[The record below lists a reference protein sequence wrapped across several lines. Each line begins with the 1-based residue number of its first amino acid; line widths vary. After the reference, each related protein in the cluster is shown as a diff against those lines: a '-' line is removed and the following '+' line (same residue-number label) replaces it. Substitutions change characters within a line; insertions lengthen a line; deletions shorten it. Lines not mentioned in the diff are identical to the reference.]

1 MAVAPLR
8 QPVLYEDPNP
18 VPLEPGSLVAS
29 ATPGYYKLGPS
40 SGAPPTGAAGGDL
53 AGTYPN
59 PTMKVL
65 GAATGPLGTAST
77 TPSVTI
83 DAKGRVT
90 GLTSQ
95 SIQIAESQV
104 TNLSTDL
111 GNKVAKADYT
121 AADKYLYGTG
131 AGTYTQGT
139 ILSGWRNWLATT
151 KAVWTE
157 ASGYLGVG
165 GTPSTKLH
173 IVGTSA
179 TLDVI
184 RTDQGL
190 DFYPITKPASM
201 SVALAGAGV
210 GNVNNGLHYYFV
222 TYYSLTGET
231 DASAAASVTVVDAT
245 TDGKVT
251 VTIPVSSDYRTVG
264 RKIYRTSAA
273 SLPYGDPYLL
283 ATVANNTDVTYLD
296 NIADASRPGTT
307 SVYYREN
314 TTNRFVTV
322 AGTASMFL
330 GSTSS
335 AFGTGALLGLA
346 AGTNIGGQNT
356 AFGANAGRNVTTG
369 TRNNFIGNS
378 AGSSCTGGSDNVL
391 IGDSAGALIA
401 NGATNVFI
409 GRNTAYN
416 QTGSYNVALG
426 SGAGFGTA
434 GASGSQNTLLGFG
447 SGYAVSTGSSNTLIG
462 LSAGNNITSGSTNI
476 ILGTYVTA
484 PVATGSRQ
492 LNIGN
497 LLYGINVGPGTYP
510 GGSTPVSNASVGIGL
525 TTPTA
530 RLHLPAGVITAGL
543 SPLKLTSG
551 PLLTATEAGAVEFLT
566 DDILFT
572 ITTGA
577 GTAVARKRF
586 VLEDTV
592 LVSSRVPF
600 ATTNGRLTDTA
611 SLTWVAPTLTAPTF
625 NATTGLV
632 LPKTSGTGIKVD
644 NTTPTY
650 PWKDLLGD
658 IIIQRVTATNPT
670 WALFRT
676 PQEAWSFSSGG
687 GANEVFN
694 RFHIPH
700 DYVMGTD
707 LYIHAHWAQ
716 NVVDTGGTAGVPGA
730 VKWNFDI
737 SYAKGH
743 GTAGGAASAFPA
755 SKTVSVT
762 QQGTTTQYGHMIAEV
777 VFTSAGGSATLTDN
791 ALIEPDGVV
800 LVRTW
805 RLDTDASDTLNQ
817 APFLFYVDLHFQS
830 TGVGTK
836 QKSPPFWT

>member
-1 MAVAPLR
+1 MRGGTPPVSGKHRNMPILDARVLLTTFPFTAVLDASQLVRVPGSDELVQFVGGIGPTGPAGPAGADGALNAIPKALATATNLGLYSDGLGSWATFALTAFGR
-8 QPVLYEDPNP
+8 SLGGAADAAAAKTLLSLVKGDVGLGSVDNTSDATKNVLYATTAGSAAPSGSASGDLTGSYPGPTLAAAGPGATGPIGSTTTTP
-18 VPLEPGSLVAS
+18 VVTIDAKGRVTALTTATIALPTSLPPSGS
-29 ATPGYYKLGPS
+29 
-40 SGAPPTGAAGGDL
+40 AGGDL

-59 PTMKVL
+59 PTLAVL
-65 GAATGPLGTAST
+65 GSAINKGTASKVPT
-77 TPSVTI
+77 VTI
-83 DAKGRVT
+83 DTKGRVT
-90 GLTSQ
+90 GLTEAD
-95 SIQIAESQV
+95 IAIAESQV
-104 TNLSTDL
+104 TNLTADL
-111 GNKVAKADYT
+111 SAKVAKTDYT

-131 AGTYTQGT
+131 AGTYTQAT
-139 ILSGWRNWLATT
+139 ILSGWRDLVAST

-157 ASGYLGVG
+157 STGYLGIG

-173 IVGTSA
+173 VIGTSA
-179 TLDVI
+179 TTDVI

-190 DFYPITKPASM
+190 DFYPITKPASL
-201 SVALAGAGV
+201 SGALAGVGV

-231 DASAAASVTVVDAT
+231 DASAAASVTVVDAA

-356 AFGANAGRNVTTG
+356 AFGANAGRSVTTG

-497 LLYGINVGPGTYP
+497 VLYGINVGPGTYP
-510 GGSTPVSNASVGIGL
+510 GGSAPVSNGCVGIGL
-525 TTPTA
+525 TTPSA
-530 RLHLPAGVITAGL
+530 RLHLPAGSATAGTA
-543 SPLKLTSG
+543 PLKLTSG
-551 PLLTATEAGAVEFLT
+551 PLLSAPEAGAIEFIT
-566 DDILFT
+566 DDLLLT
-572 ITTGA
+572 ISTG
-577 GTAVARKRF
+577 TARKRI
-586 VLEDTV
+586 VLAD
-592 LVSSRVPF
+592 S
-600 ATTNGRLTDTA
+600 
-611 SLTWVAPTLTAPTF
+611 SLTPGAPVY
-625 NATTGLV
+625 ATTG
-632 LPKTSGTGIKVD
+632 G
-644 NTTPTY
+644 
-650 PWKDLLGD
+650 
-658 IIIQRVTATNPT
+658 RVT
-670 WALFRT
+670 
-676 PQEAWSFSSGG
+676 
-687 GANEVFN
+687 
-694 RFHIPH
+694 
-700 DYVMGTD
+700 
-707 LYIHAHWAQ
+707 
-716 NVVDTGGTAGVPGA
+716 TAP
-730 VKWNFDI
+730 
-737 SYAKGH
+737 S
-743 GTAGGAASAFPA
+743 ASA
-755 SKTVSVT
+755 
-762 QQGTTTQYGHMIAEV
+762 
-777 VFTSAGGSATLTDN
+777 SADQFVNSFLLMGG
-791 ALIEPDGVV
+791 
-800 LVRTW
+800 
-805 RLDTDASDTLNQ
+805 
-817 APFLFYVDLHFQS
+817 
-830 TGVGTK
+830 
-836 QKSPPFWT
+836 